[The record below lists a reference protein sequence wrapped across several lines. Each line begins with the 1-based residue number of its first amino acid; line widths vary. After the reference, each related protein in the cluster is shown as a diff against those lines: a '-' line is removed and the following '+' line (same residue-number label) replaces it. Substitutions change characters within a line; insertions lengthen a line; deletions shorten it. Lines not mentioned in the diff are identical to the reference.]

1 MIYRDCITGTEE
13 TQMKKRYK
21 MMFNLEGAIEVVAS
35 CEDEADRIV
44 ADMDRGDLLKD
55 YDEYGFT
62 VTSCEMDEGE

>member
-1 MIYRDCITGTEE
+1 
-13 TQMKKRYK
+13 MKKRYK

-44 ADMDRGDLLKD
+44 ADMARSDLLKD